1 MDNVTKAF
9 IQSEKENGQNLQE
22 EDSAKESEE
31 ERWEM
36 EEPER
41 NRQCS
46 LLATL
51 GEVQTPTSMIDQFV
65 KRYVKC

>member
-36 EEPER
+36 KNQKGTGNAPSWPHWGKYR
-41 NRQCS
+41 HPP
-46 LLATL
+46 L
-51 GEVQTPTSMIDQFV
+51 
-65 KRYVKC
+65 